1 MKKAISKKELREF
14 GFLLGIVFPLLIG
27 WIIPLITG
35 HGFRLWT
42 LWVGI
47 PGLIF
52 GLIAPYIL
60 LYPFKV
66 WIIIGNILGWVNSHI
81 ILGIVFM
88 VILQPIALLL
98 RIRGYDPL
106 RKLRK
111 GKNTYRENRQ
121 HQQNDL
127 TRIF

>member
-1 MKKAISKKELREF
+1 MKKGISKKELREF
-14 GFLLGIVFPLLIG
+14 GFLIGIGFPLLIG

-35 HGFRLWT
+35 HEFRLWT

-47 PGLIF
+47 PGIIF
-52 GLIAPYIL
+52 GLLAPYLL

-66 WIIIGNILGWVNSHI
+66 WIMTGNILGWINSRI
-81 ILGIVFM
+81 ILGIVFI

-106 RKLRK
+106 RKVRK
-111 GKNTYRENRQ
+111 GKNTYRENRENRQ
-121 HQQNDL
+121 TDL